1 MLVCPAS
8 AIARKAN
15 VAGFRER
22 SLCTKTGTEFMDEV
36 RWYVHRKLGR
46 NMPLH
51 FPIDCADFSNYHG
64 YLIFGVV
71 NKVES
76 QGSSSAKL
84 FRMGKFTNILLREL
98 RSYRNP

>member
-1 MLVCPAS
+1 MCPAS
-8 AIARKAN
+8 AIASEAKAN

-36 RWYVHRKLGR
+36 RWYVHSKLGR

-51 FPIDCADFSNYHG
+51 FPIDCADFFNYHG
-64 YLIFGVV
+64 YLIFGAV

-98 RSYRNP
+98 MSYRNP